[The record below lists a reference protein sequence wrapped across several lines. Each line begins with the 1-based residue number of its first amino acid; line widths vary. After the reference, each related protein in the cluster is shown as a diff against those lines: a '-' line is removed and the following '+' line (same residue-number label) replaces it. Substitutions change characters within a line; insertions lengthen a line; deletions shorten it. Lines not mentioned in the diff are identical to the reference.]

1 VVGEPT
7 AVHDASTSDRANA
20 WPTLDVVIP
29 MYNEARVLPAL
40 LRSLGETFAPEMC
53 RHHRLS
59 HVTCIFVDDGSRD
72 GSVQIVQASRP
83 ATLGVRI
90 VRLSRNF
97 GHQAAVTAGIANSCS
112 DLVTVIDAD
121 LQDPPPFILEMIKKW
136 RSGCEVVHAIR
147 RNRKEG
153 RVKVALYW
161 CFYRFY
167 RLLTPIDV
175 PVDSGDFCLMSR
187 RVVDE
192 LNRLPEKVRFPRGL
206 RSWVGF
212 RQETIAYDRP
222 PRFAGETRY
231 TFMNL
236 YQLATEGIA
245 SLSLLPLKVAQV
257 LSLLFMLLTAGGV
270 TLLGLGLFHATDV
283 RAQIS
288 FLTILMLLSN
298 SVILFCLYILG
309 AYLGRAYLE
318 IKGRPSYIV
327 AEIIQPDAAQ
337 QP

>member
-1 VVGEPT
+1 MRE
-7 AVHDASTSDRANA
+7 ASARERATA
-20 WPTLDVVIP
+20 WPTLDIVIP
-29 MYNEARVLPAL
+29 MYNEAHVLPAL
-40 LRSLGETFAPEMC
+40 LQSLADTFAPDV
-53 RHHRLS
+53 RQQHRIA
-59 HVTCIFVDDGSRD
+59 HVNCLFVDDGSRD
-72 GSVQIVQASRP
+72 GSVQVIQDNPPPS
-83 ATLGVRI
+83 LGVRI

-97 GHQAAVTAGIANSCS
+97 GHQAAVTAGIANSGS

-121 LQDPPPFILEMIKKW
+121 LQDPPAFILEMIQKW

-153 RVKVALYW
+153 RLKVVLYW
-161 CFYRFY
+161 CFYRLY
-167 RLLTPIDV
+167 RFLTPIDV

-192 LNRLPEKVRFPRGL
+192 LNQLPEKVRFPRGL

-231 TFMNL
+231 TFLDL

-270 TLLGLGLFHATDV
+270 TMLGLGLLNATDL

-327 AEIIQPDAAQ
+327 AEIIHPDAA
-337 QP
+337 PSP